1 VVRQIM
7 RSVRENEDM
16 NKLLGGAIRP
26 EPLWYLNGDP
36 WIYGRVSTVLFLRDR
51 DLSTDIAGLVD
62 QYDAG

>member
-16 NKLLGGAIRP
+16 HKLLGDAIRP

-36 WIYGRVSTVLFLRDR
+36 WINGRV
-51 DLSTDIAGLVD
+51 IAIVHYSEMGFES
-62 QYDAG
+62 